1 MSLENAQPGEQDHFD
16 LLPFIGIMMCL
27 LGTLLLV
34 TMCMAAINVG
44 AGAREGWVPQP
55 DPDAKIPV
63 LIEWDETNVVWHSES
78 GLQKIEENFIGV
90 CQHQWNLDSID
101 PDGKGQRVDNQPN
114 PLDPLV
120 NFLETRRS
128 PLRAFQPCALQA
140 SRTSADLLHALKTE
154 RSTSGPNRSSRANR
168 SV

>member
-1 MSLENAQPGEQDHFD
+1 MSWGNAQSEEQDHFD

-55 DPDAKIPV
+55 DPNAKIPV
-63 LIEWDETNVVWHSES
+63 LIEWDGTYAVWHSDS
-78 GLQKIEENFIGV
+78 GLQKIEEDFVEYADINGTWIRF
-90 CQHQWNLDSID
+90 D
-101 PDGKGQRVDNQPN
+101 PDGSGHRVNGPQPN

-120 NFLETRRS
+120 NFLETRR
-128 PLRAFQPCALQA
+128 QTHYALFA
-140 SRTSADLLHALKTE
+140 
-154 RSTSGPNRSSRANR
+154 
-168 SV
+168 V